1 MVGSMQREKSYAV
14 SVIDLSQFKDGN
26 VARVNGLRD
35 NAEIYIAEY
44 DRLKDAREC
53 ARKLNAITGVAI
65 DIMVASRK
73 SNKGMKY

>member
-35 NAEIYIAEY
+35 YAEIYIAEF
-44 DRLKDAREC
+44 DRLKEARDC
-53 ARKLNAITGVAI
+53 ARRLTAITGVAI

-73 SNKGMKY
+73 SHKAMKY

>member
-1 MVGSMQREKSYAV
+1 MVGSMQRDKSYAV
-14 SVIDLSQFKDGN
+14 SVIDFSHIG
-26 VARVNGLRD
+26 RVNGMCD
-35 NAEIYIAEY
+35 NGEIYIAEF

-73 SNKGMKY
+73 SHKAMKY

>member
-1 MVGSMQREKSYAV
+1 MVGSMQKAKNYAV
-14 SVIDLSQFKDGN
+14 SVMDFSQFRDGN

-35 NAEIYIAEY
+35 NAEIYIAEF

-73 SNKGMKY
+73 SHKAMKY

>member
-1 MVGSMQREKSYAV
+1 MDGTMQTEKQYAV
-14 SVIDLSQFKDGN
+14 AVMDFATIG
-26 VARVNGLRD
+26 RYNGSRD
-35 NAEIYIAEY
+35 IGEIYIAEF

-73 SNKGMKY
+73 SHKAMKY

>member
-1 MVGSMQREKSYAV
+1 MVGSMQSAKSYAV
-14 SVIDLSQFKDGN
+14 SVMDFSQFRNGN
-26 VARVNGLRD
+26 VARLNGMRD
-35 NAEIYIAEY
+35 NGEIYIAEF

-73 SNKGMKY
+73 SHKAMKY